1 MQQDVTAYLR
11 SRFQDELSEKFGHV
25 DASCKDLARLRITT
39 YDPDCV
45 ANEKATTWQGA
56 TEWGKPKTRRELIA
70 DKCERAFERSKLNE
84 LATLFGGLRDGKAG
98 DAQVGA
104 ALTCLA
110 LASRGNVYGRVY
122 SETFYPL
129 RSQNVV
135 VGKAGAGKTTMVMS
149 IMDVAKKLE
158 VKLIKPASDAS
169 LSHYVANAGATYHDA
184 DKTWTPKETP
194 NSLFEIVDEA
204 GISRGVDKRRDYAA
218 KMGAIRREL
227 FGDKIIISSAL
238 TREAPD
244 FPVPTRYTSLMLATT
259 KSWADAMTAD
269 DAQAGDARRILEFW
283 LPSSCDEAKSDEEAM
298 RMIMQ
303 SGRKEANIDAI
314 WEILE
319 PVANR
324 CVFTKLLPLRCS
336 LDEATEIFCLLEKY
350 KHVLGDIDE
359 RVAFGSTVFAVLAA
373 HNALLRGSD
382 YIEAEDLQ
390 VGAAIACGVLEN
402 RIKIRNLGA
411 APIETEEMKVIR
423 EIRQFLEGRSVR
435 LDVLSRRYQSAQR
448 LEDGSVIRLAITQ
461 NSVLTIVLGMI
472 QPILLVSLVAVI
484 LALVLASRVSKAV
497 VRPLN
502 ELNLDEPLNN
512 ESFDELS
519 PLLRRIDSQQRQLK
533 GQALELK
540 QKQDE
545 FLAVT
550 SNMSEG
556 LVLLNAGGMILSINN
571 AALNILGADKSC
583 VGEDI
588 LTVNRSLEMQQLLE
602 QAKNGSRSE
611 TKLCLSGREYQLDA
625 SPIISKG
632 NTGGV
637 ALLLFDITEQEN
649 AEQLR
654 REFTANVSHE
664 LKTPLHSISGC
675 AELMKNGLVKPEDT
689 ARFAGQIYS
698 EAQRL
703 IHLVEDII
711 HLSRLDEGAE
721 DMQRERIDLYALSG
735 SVMDSLGN
743 EAKENNVS
751 LELCG
756 AQAFVWGVRQLVSGM
771 VYNLCDNAIKYN
783 RENGSVKLTVSSEG
797 EYAALKV
804 SDTGIGIP
812 PEHQSRVFERFYRV
826 DKSHSKKVGGTGLG
840 LSIVKHS
847 AMVHNAKIDL
857 QSTPGK
863 GTSITVR
870 FPKA

>member
-1 MQQDVTAYLR
+1 MNTIKCSCFRNIQSKKASEIITLADFVERIKTHDDKVIKARAYLEAGNRKGYDAAKRALPAYTIGRTFDHNERGNQNAHAQGVIVIDVDDIDPSIVGAVRDAFAFYPSCLLSAISCSGAGVFAVIKVDPDLPASREGVEALQQDVTAYLR

-39 YDPDCV
+39 YDPECI

-56 TEWGKPKTRRELIA
+56 TDWGKPKTRRELIA

-122 SETFYPL
+122 SETYYPL

-283 LPSSCDEAKSDEEAM
+283 LPSSCDDAKSDEEAM

-303 SGRKEANIDAI
+303 SGRKEADIDAI

-324 CVFTKLLPLRCS
+324 CLFTKLLPLRCS

-382 YIEAEDLQ
+382 FIEAEDLQ

-448 LEDGSVIRLAITQ
+448 QWDVVRRMMANGEIIKDRTSIGGRIRTLCRLATEEELAETVATREAKAEDEAQQVAIAAETSDKTTKTTKTTKTNRQAQATRKRVANDVEVITRDCGKLYSECDQ
-461 NSVLTIVLGMI
+461 VEKENRIVRYLDKFTENNPIIQGNRDNAFNKLWFQLEANGM
-472 QPILLVSLVAVI
+472 
-484 LALVLASRVSKAV
+484 
-497 VRPLN
+497 
-502 ELNLDEPLNN
+502 
-512 ESFDELS
+512 
-519 PLLRRIDSQQRQLK
+519 
-533 GQALELK
+533 G
-540 QKQDE
+540 DE
-545 FLAVT
+545 FARQ
-550 SNMSEG
+550 
-556 LVLLNAGGMILSINN
+556 VLIG
-571 AALNILGADKSC
+571 
-583 VGEDI
+583 
-588 LTVNRSLEMQQLLE
+588 
-602 QAKNGSRSE
+602 
-611 TKLCLSGREYQLDA
+611 Y
-625 SPIISKG
+625 
-632 NTGGV
+632 
-637 ALLLFDITEQEN
+637 
-649 AEQLR
+649 
-654 REFTANVSHE
+654 
-664 LKTPLHSISGC
+664 
-675 AELMKNGLVKPEDT
+675 
-689 ARFAGQIYS
+689 
-698 EAQRL
+698 
-703 IHLVEDII
+703 
-711 HLSRLDEGAE
+711 
-721 DMQRERIDLYALSG
+721 
-735 SVMDSLGN
+735 
-743 EAKENNVS
+743 
-751 LELCG
+751 
-756 AQAFVWGVRQLVSGM
+756 
-771 VYNLCDNAIKYN
+771 IK
-783 RENGSVKLTVSSEG
+783 
-797 EYAALKV
+797 
-804 SDTGIGIP
+804 
-812 PEHQSRVFERFYRV
+812 QS
-826 DKSHSKKVGGTGLG
+826 G
-840 LSIVKHS
+840 LSDRD
-847 AMVHNAKIDL
+847 AKRLTRDRVV
-857 QSTPGK
+857 S
-863 GTSITVR
+863 
-870 FPKA
+870 